1 MEILTYHNTIQRAVT
16 GRCVRPHQLVS
27 ARKGPTTCTFPFQKR
42 KKNRSNCYFSF
53 AFPIEPSGEVIHLVE
68 HTTSSSSDSIFTDPC
83 TPVGP
88 FATEI
93 NEAYY
98 SEEDLIGAQNGET
111 ESTPVR
117 SLEAIIA
124 KKLQQLSVHKV
135 DSIDLNANSVKD
147 TEERWREKL
156 TVANVSNISV
166 KSGVDQQQ
174 QQQQWWL
181 GKCAVENVNNIS
193 LDGRQFQCE
202 VETSEVESQTEGEE
216 MELNFRNNTVNP
228 CGTVQ
233 IQTDRLGTPTDECKD
248 KSIFNVARVKKVEL
262 SEIKTPNSLYA
273 TPCKYAICLGCP
285 KKWKHNVWNE

>member
-1 MEILTYHNTIQRAVT
+1 M
-16 GRCVRPHQLVS
+16 
-27 ARKGPTTCTFPFQKR
+27 
-42 KKNRSNCYFSF
+42 
-53 AFPIEPSGEVIHLVE
+53 
-68 HTTSSSSDSIFTDPC
+68 
-83 TPVGP
+83 
-88 FATEI
+88 
-93 NEAYY
+93 
-98 SEEDLIGAQNGET
+98 
-111 ESTPVR
+111 
-117 SLEAIIA
+117 
-124 KKLQQLSVHKV
+124 

-147 TEERWREKL
+147 TERWREKL
-156 TVANVSNISV
+156 TVANISNISV

-193 LDGRQFQCE
+193 LDGRQFQCV

-273 TPCKYAICLGCP
+273 TPCKYEICLGYH
-285 KKWKHNVWNE
+285 KRNTMFGTNEMI